1 MLAVPG
7 GTDGVSGIPLGTQLP
22 PDRARGLHRFPPE
35 QGERAEHLPQDQ
47 RVDIAAERTAV
58 AGGNGRTPEPVHD
71 GWANYFRLGQVSPAY
86 NAIDRHAVRRL
97 RQWLC
102 RKHKV
107 KTGKYVLF
115 PDQRLYGEYGLVRLA
130 LTTTSLPWAK
140 A

>member
-1 MLAVPG
+1 MVECLNRCM
-7 GTDGVSGIPLGTQLP
+7 T
-22 PDRARGLHRFPPE
+22 
-35 QGERAEHLPQDQ
+35 
-47 RVDIAAERTAV
+47 
-58 AGGNGRTPEPVHD
+58 

-115 PDQRLYGEYGLVRLA
+115 PDQRLYGEYGLVCLA